1 MKNLNPNEV
10 IEQFHIL
17 HVPLTADIKTLR
29 HARNNI
35 LHVLYEQSN
44 RTNELEDSL
53 ALDKKITTIQH
64 AYLFIKRNYYDIH
77 MQLDILKVLKEKFS
91 ILKLPID
98 ATLDDVRH
106 RRNEMLQALHR
117 QEESGS
123 NTPSLEEKIRII
135 QNAYLFIVDH
145 LRMVKI

>member
-1 MKNLNPNEV
+1 MKSLNDNEV
-10 IEQFHIL
+10 IEQFTIL

-29 HARNNI
+29 HARNDI
-35 LHVLYEQSN
+35 LHELYEQLYRSN
-44 RTNELEDSL
+44 QLEDSL

-64 AYLFIKRNYYDIH
+64 AYLFIKRNYDDIH
-77 MQLDILKVLKEKFS
+77 MQLDVIKALKEKFN
-91 ILKLPID
+91 ILKLPLD

-106 RRNEMLQALHR
+106 RRNDLLLALHR
-117 QEESGS
+117 QEDKDL
-123 NTPSLEEKIRII
+123 NLPSIEEQIRII